1 MSTKKRKERTD
12 FELEKKLNAV
22 YLGGRLA
29 SAGNKSSLIL
39 FPRGDSVAVASI
51 DPRGKISIHDELTDP
66 NGSDITALA
75 VSERGDRL
83 AIGSN
88 NGFVT
93 TWIVPVDITS
103 RSVSLRNL
111 QDDDDDELDISLSK
125 AEKSTSQ
132 NCASATK
139 FRAFPNSSVSCIA
152 FDISGGLV
160 VVGSP
165 DGNLRVFDAE
175 AGHCTH
181 SFTVGSAGGGSG
193 ILCVLFRESLEIFV
207 GTEMG
212 DIEKFDLVTR
222 KSMTLKH
229 HAKGVTS
236 LALFNA
242 NRSLVSSGRDGILT
256 VWNCHEGKV
265 QKTIVAEESLE
276 TLAVCDNE
284 TKACTT
290 GENGG
295 IRFWDLK
302 TSSEVL
308 RRKEYGNVSDLTLA
322 GDVLVASKVEGDV
335 LSLDPTD
342 GTQRSLTVGNLDEI
356 YDAKVLG
363 RHIAIASNSNDVRI
377 LTPTDSDIW
386 DHSASLSG
394 HANVVLAIDV
404 GGEFIAS
411 SSKDKTA
418 RVWKF
423 NEEEYASSLICV
435 AEGHTDAVGA
445 VALAKKQK
453 KQPSR
458 DFFVTGAAD
467 KTVKLW
473 SLSNVSAAKKVSALW
488 TVLAHEKD
496 INCVEVSPD
505 NKIIASGSQDRTVKL
520 WRRTDSTLIATCKGH
535 RRGVW
540 SVCFSPVDVVVV
552 SASADKTIKA
562 WNSANGTC
570 LRTIEGHGAA
580 VLKVLFISSG
590 TQIASAG
597 ADGMVRI
604 WDAREGSQSAEIDAH
619 SDRVWSLS
627 SISDGDRIV
636 SGAANGTLR
645 IWKDVSE
652 RVRQEQLEE
661 SYQRT
666 LKDQAVSDSIRNQD
680 WSAAFRGGVELSQP
694 RKVEHIVATVLKSED
709 GLEALN
715 QAIKELCTEDESV
728 KKLLEFCRD
737 WNAVGGSV
745 SMVAVT
751 HAILRVIFTTVRMD
765 RLADIFKASS
775 DKAILDALVAHSR
788 RHYERVR
795 GMSSAVSFLDFTLH
809 RMLSLGEV
817 KEGARKEKQRSK
829 REAEDYRGNSGISEN
844 QSSGIVQKR
853 QFSALYEGMDELR
866 REAKQQSRNRRRRS
880 EGVVS

>member
-1 MSTKKRKERTD
+1 
-12 FELEKKLNAV
+12 
-22 YLGGRLA
+22 
-29 SAGNKSSLIL
+29 
-39 FPRGDSVAVASI
+39 
-51 DPRGKISIHDELTDP
+51 
-66 NGSDITALA
+66 
-75 VSERGDRL
+75 
-83 AIGSN
+83 
-88 NGFVT
+88 
-93 TWIVPVDITS
+93 
-103 RSVSLRNL
+103 
-111 QDDDDDELDISLSK
+111 
-125 AEKSTSQ
+125 
-132 NCASATK
+132 
-139 FRAFPNSSVSCIA
+139 
-152 FDISGGLV
+152 
-160 VVGSP
+160 
-165 DGNLRVFDAE
+165 
-175 AGHCTH
+175 
-181 SFTVGSAGGGSG
+181 
-193 ILCVLFRESLEIFV
+193 
-207 GTEMG
+207 MG

-242 NRSLVSSGRDGILT
+242 NRSLVSSGRDGIIT
-256 VWNCHEGKV
+256 VWKCHEGKV
-265 QKTIVAEESLE
+265 LKTIVAEESLE
-276 TLAVCDNE
+276 ALAVCDHE

-308 RRKEYGNVSDLTLA
+308 LRRKKYSNVLDITLA

-335 LSLDPTD
+335 LSLDPKD
-342 GTQRSLTVGNLDEI
+342 GTQRSLTVGNLDEV

-377 LTPTDSDIW
+377 LAPTESDIW

-394 HANVVLAIDV
+394 HTNVVLAIDV

-411 SSKDKTA
+411 ASKDKTA

-423 NEEEYASSLICV
+423 NEEESASSLVFI
-435 AEGHTDAVGA
+435 AEGHTEAVGA

-453 KQPSR
+453 NQPSR
-458 DFFVTGAAD
+458 EFFVTGAAD
-467 KTVKLW
+467 RTVKLW
-473 SLSNVSAAKKVSALW
+473 SLGSNASVAKKVSAVW

-496 INCVEVSPD
+496 INCVEASPD

-520 WRRTDSTLIATCKGH
+520 WGRSDSTLIATCKGH

-562 WNSANGTC
+562 WNSTNGTC

-580 VLKVLFISSG
+580 VLKVLFVSAG

-604 WDAREGSQSAEIDAH
+604 WNAREGSQSAEIDAH

-627 SISDGDRIV
+627 AISDGDRIV

-645 IWKDVSE
+645 VWKDVSE
-652 RVRQEQLEE
+652 RVREERLEE

-666 LKDQAVSDSIRNQD
+666 LKDQVVSDSIRNQD
-680 WSAAFRGGVELSQP
+680 WSAALRGAVELSQP
-694 RKVEHIVATVLKSED
+694 RKVEHIVATVLKSDD
-709 GLEALN
+709 GLEVLH
-715 QAIKELCTEDESV
+715 QAIKELCTENESV
-728 KKLLEFCRD
+728 KKLMEFCRD

-751 HAILRVIFTTVRMD
+751 HGILRVIFTSIRMD
-765 RLADIFKASS
+765 RLAEIFKASS
-775 DKAILDALVAHSR
+775 DKAILEALVAHSR

-817 KEGARKEKQRSK
+817 KDGARKEKRPSK
-829 REAEDYRGNSGISEN
+829 REVEGYRRNAGISEI
-844 QSSGIVQKR
+844 QFSEMAQKR
-853 QFSALYEGMDELR
+853 QFSALYEGVDELR
-866 REAKQQSRNRRRRS
+866 REAKQQSRSRRRRS
-880 EGVVS
+880 ESVVS